1 MFLAEDPEN
10 FADRVASAHR
20 RREQALLALRYEL
33 FVDCMPLEGLPTW
46 DSEQRAR
53 VMSLVRNTRRS
64 RQFNAD
70 TSEMWATLDADYNRC
85 SNRLAMN
92 AQLEKIHRQQA
103 AESAGNASKQPKG
116 LDTTADAVVGPML
129 ECLKALPPPP
139 PPLPA
144 PARGTLTIP
153 AHDFAESFSN
163 VCFQSLLTKPEVIR
177 AMKGTRS
184 ECNLVLDQRL
194 FKTNIHK
201 AITYSEFDQTQEQA
215 TNNCTKYLR
224 ETWCTNVRNTLE
236 HELRDAGKGWFN
248 LAESD
253 YQVYNLSKLKA
264 LFCYCN
270 LMMKDALRFQIES
283 SVREYTDFIADACA
297 CEVEVHAADDVN
309 VEWKS
314 SRGAALFRLDLVSS
328 GEGDDREFAFST
340 GVADIQSLCLRLFDA
355 GFVGTQ
361 KMDRIDR
368 LVLRRKE
375 QRNFWGSAQPCID
388 SVSPVEAWVVECRG
402 RIDEALGS
410 MEEPMDAFLAAFD
423 KHVPF
428 LRIEVEFYLA
438 EVEYKHAGGPKPKKA
453 GADEDG
459 SGSDEDDMDDDEGA
473 LDAPALLKLYHK
485 HVKLRDELQ
494 DTFPASV
501 HVGLCDVDCT
511 ALRDELVAKHD
522 KIATLVRALLANK
535 VNEQARK
542 LNEVFE
548 GIERQLSIEPK
559 DIEQLVEL
567 KEYMDT
573 VPAMVA
579 ELQLQ
584 IEQSCDNFDL
594 LDGLKHQLEP
604 AEFRARWTMFAWPKT
619 TADKMI
625 DVADMLEQEKKEY
638 AKEMEGEQ
646 VAFEEKLKDIEGE
659 VAGLFSFSDMSKVA
673 QVYPKIMQLQ
683 KDIDES
689 TQQSKLFNTR
699 EGLFEKDITEYSQVG
714 RIARN
719 FEPYFNLWQGVQSWN
734 EWYQG
739 WMDAPL
745 LTLDA
750 EKIEKDAGTV
760 SRMLNKAA
768 RFFERNNDDM
778 KGQLTGCKVMAEE
791 MSTKVDDFRPHIPM
805 CISMCHPGMRERH
818 WEQISAKIGKKVVPT
833 KDSYTLSEA
842 FEDKL
847 EEHEEAIVKIG
858 EVAIKEFNIET
869 ALDKMEEEWSDVNLE
884 LKAYRDTGTSV
895 LGGFDDYMALL
906 DEHIT
911 MTQAMQ
917 FSAFKGPFEERID
930 IWNET
935 LMTISEVLDEWIQ
948 VQRNWLYLQPIF
960 DSEDINKQL
969 PVEGKRFST
978 VDKIWRTTMT
988 QATAKPLAVKFCYN
1002 KKLLGKFQE
1011 SNKLLELVQKGLAD
1025 YLETKRAAFS
1035 RFYFLSNDELLE
1047 ILSETKDPTKV
1058 QGHLGKCFEGINR
1071 VDFEEDLTISAMN
1084 SADKEKIHFIENINP
1099 VNREV
1104 EKWMTELN
1112 EGMVAAVRDQMW
1124 QGICDYPVAAR
1135 TEWMIKWP
1143 AQVVING
1150 SQVFW
1155 TKETEQYIDNHGNEG
1170 VKEYFDVC
1178 CGQIKDMVMLI
1189 RGGLNK
1195 AGRTKVGALAVIDV
1209 HARDTMQKMY
1219 DNGVDSVQH
1228 FDWISQMRFYW
1239 RPHTQTNVEEDGD
1252 LRVVMVRSD
1261 RPYGYE
1267 YLGNSMRLVI
1277 TPLTDKCYLTLMG
1290 ALQMIL
1296 GGAPAGP
1303 AGTGKTETTKDLAKA
1318 LAKQCVVFNCSDGL
1332 DYLAMGKFFKGLAIS
1347 GAWACFDEFNRINI
1361 EVLSVIA
1368 QQIITLQ
1375 GAVISETYDVDF
1387 EGTMIKVNGQ
1397 FAAYITMNPGYAG
1410 RTELP
1415 DNLSALFRPVAMM
1428 VPDYALIGEIML
1440 FAFGYLDGRMC
1451 AKKMVSTFKLCSE
1464 QLSSQSHYDY
1474 GMRAVKTVI
1483 VAAGNLKMADPDQ
1496 VEQKLLYRALQDV
1509 NVPKFLAHD
1518 LPLFAGIL
1526 SDLFPGISRPYFDY
1540 GPLLTSIKICAEA
1553 QALLPTPYL
1562 TNKCIELYEMICVRH
1577 GLMLVGPAGG
1587 GKSSNRSTLH
1597 QALTHLNDNKVEGIK
1612 YEKTLVYQ
1620 LNAKSITMGQ
1630 LYGAFDPNTHEW
1642 QDGILPVMIR
1652 MCIKSGTSDL
1662 KWMYFDGP
1670 VDAIWIE
1677 NMNTVLDDNKKLCLL
1692 SGEIITL
1699 SPEMTMMFETEDL
1712 EVASPA
1718 TVSRCGMIYMEPHS
1732 LGYDCIVDSWFAALP
1747 PRIPATTK
1755 AKLQLCFDSWIAQC
1769 IALLRRSC
1777 SEPMKCMDNALVSS
1791 LLRVLSCTFEEYRDQ
1806 EGVEPKTD
1814 GEIASLDETIEIRFM
1829 FALVWSVCC
1838 TVDTKGRR
1846 TFDAFIR
1853 SEMNMRGSSVKF
1865 PEGGQVYD
1873 YCFSEETK
1881 GWVGWMDT
1889 VEPYKFDRRAAFA
1902 DLIIP

>member
-1 MFLAEDPEN
+1 MPLSPKPAMSSPGRPLTPSRAKRTKGFVAVEPAAGSAQQPGSAAKPRPRERGVYSDVRNAEMDLASVNLGRAADGGVTVPALDFDATRAEYEPDLARSTAGRVEEYPETAINPKVQVAYAPQPGHTPREIVVRRKRRLYQSQSINELLRQRGIDYALGTRPSSTAAGGVDEAEFALERFDSEDYEVRTPAGWLELGRVDGDMRGLPGVGMRISDPAKEVGEWVQCRVVAYDDDNDEGGGGLWTVEWPDSRGAKLPRVHLLFIAEDPVN
-10 FADRVASAHR
+10 FADRVAAAHAAR
-20 RREQALLALRYEL
+20 THALEQLRYNL
-33 FVDCMPLEGLPTW
+33 YVDCMPTEDMPQW
-46 DSEQRAR
+46 DTEQSNR
-53 VMSLVRNTRRS
+53 VLAQVLN
-64 RQFNAD
+64 
-70 TSEMWATLDADYNRC
+70 TSEMKRTSHDTAALFQEVNACFLRTLNKMALDG
-85 SNRLAMN
+85 RLA
-92 AQLEKIHRQQA
+92 Q
-103 AESAGNASKQPKG
+103 
-116 LDTTADAVVGPML
+116 LDTPAAALAAAATDGSQPAAAVADAAPVPAAAGFVGKPDLCKPML
-129 ECLKALPPPP
+129 QGIVAASAAAPPPP
-139 PPLPA
+139 PP
-144 PARGTLTIP
+144 RTGTLQIP
-153 AHDFAESFSN
+153 EHNFAESFSN
-163 VCFQSLLTKPEVIR
+163 VCFYSLLTKPEVIR
-177 AMKGTRS
+177 AMKGLRW
-184 ECNLVLDQRL
+184 ECNKVLDMRL
-194 FKTNIHK
+194 FKTTIVK
-201 AITYSEFDQTQEQA
+201 AVTYSEFEQTQEQA
-215 TNNCTKYLR
+215 TNNCSKYLR
-224 ETWCTNVRNTLE
+224 ETWCGNVKNTLE
-236 HELRDAGKGWFN
+236 HELRDSGKGWFN

-264 LFCYCN
+264 LFCYCD
-270 LMMKDALRFQIES
+270 LMMKDSLRFEIES
-283 SVREYTDFIADACA
+283 SVREYTEFIEGACA
-297 CEVEVHAADDVN
+297 CEIDVRAANDVG
-309 VEWKS
+309 VEWTS
-314 SRGAALFRLDLVSS
+314 SRGAALFQLELVSS

-340 GVADIQSLCLRLFDA
+340 SVADIRSLCVRLFDA
-355 GFVGTQ
+355 AFTGTQ
-361 KMDRIDR
+361 KLDRIDR
-368 LVLRRKE
+368 LVLHRKE

-388 SVSPVEAWVVECRG
+388 SVSPVEDWVVECRE
-402 RIDEALGS
+402 RIERALGS
-410 MEEPMDAFLAAFD
+410 MEGPMDEFLAAFE

-428 LRIEVEFYLA
+428 LRTDVEFYLA
-438 EVEYKHAGGPKPKKA
+438 EVEWKHAGGPKPKKA
-453 GADEDG
+453 NAEDDDG
-459 SGSDEDDMDDDEGA
+459 SGSDEDDIEDDESA
-473 LDAPALLKLYHK
+473 LDAPALLNLYHR
-485 HVKLRDELQ
+485 HNKLRDELK
-494 DTFPASV
+494 DAFPTAV
-501 HVGLCDVDCT
+501 RAGLCDVDCT
-511 ALRDELVAKHD
+511 ALRNELVKKHD
-522 KIATLVRALLANK
+522 EIATLVRALLADK
-535 VNEQARK
+535 VNHQAQK
-542 LNEVFE
+542 INEIFE
-548 GIERQLSIEPK
+548 GIEKQLSTEPK
-559 DIEQLVEL
+559 DIEQLVDL

-573 VPAMVA
+573 VPARVT
-579 ELQLQ
+579 ELQMQ

-604 AEFRARWTMFAWPKT
+604 AEFHARWTMFAWPKT

-625 DVADMLEQEKKEY
+625 DVADMLEEEKKDY

-646 VAFEEKLKDIEGE
+646 EAFEEKLKDIEGE
-659 VAGLFSFSDMSKVA
+659 VAGLFSFSDMKKVA
-673 QVYPKIMQLQ
+673 QVHPKIMQLQ
-683 KDIDES
+683 KDINES
-689 TQQSKLFNTR
+689 TQQAKLFNTR

-734 EWYQG
+734 DWYQG

-778 KGQLTGCKVMAEE
+778 KGQLTGCKDMAEE

-818 WEQISAKIGKKVVPT
+818 WEQISAKIGKKVTPT

-847 EEHEEAIVKIG
+847 EEHEAAIVKIG

-1112 EGMVAAVRDQMW
+1112 EQMVASVRDQMW

-1332 DYLAMGKFFKGLAIS
+1332 DYLAMGKFFKG
-1347 GAWACFDEFNRINI
+1347 
-1361 EVLSVIA
+1361 
-1368 QQIITLQ
+1368 
-1375 GAVISETYDVDF
+1375 
-1387 EGTMIKVNGQ
+1387 
-1397 FAAYITMNPGYAG
+1397 
-1410 RTELP
+1410 
-1415 DNLSALFRPVAMM
+1415 
-1428 VPDYALIGEIML
+1428 
-1440 FAFGYLDGRMC
+1440 
-1451 AKKMVSTFKLCSE
+1451 
-1464 QLSSQSHYDY
+1464 
-1474 GMRAVKTVI
+1474 
-1483 VAAGNLKMADPDQ
+1483 
-1496 VEQKLLYRALQDV
+1496 
-1509 NVPKFLAHD
+1509 
-1518 LPLFAGIL
+1518 
-1526 SDLFPGISRPYFDY
+1526 
-1540 GPLLTSIKICAEA
+1540 
-1553 QALLPTPYL
+1553 
-1562 TNKCIELYEMICVRH
+1562 
-1577 GLMLVGPAGG
+1577 
-1587 GKSSNRSTLH
+1587 
-1597 QALTHLNDNKVEGIK
+1597 
-1612 YEKTLVYQ
+1612 
-1620 LNAKSITMGQ
+1620 
-1630 LYGAFDPNTHEW
+1630 
-1642 QDGILPVMIR
+1642 
-1652 MCIKSGTSDL
+1652 
-1662 KWMYFDGP
+1662 
-1670 VDAIWIE
+1670 
-1677 NMNTVLDDNKKLCLL
+1677 
-1692 SGEIITL
+1692 
-1699 SPEMTMMFETEDL
+1699 
-1712 EVASPA
+1712 
-1718 TVSRCGMIYMEPHS
+1718 
-1732 LGYDCIVDSWFAALP
+1732 
-1747 PRIPATTK
+1747 
-1755 AKLQLCFDSWIAQC
+1755 
-1769 IALLRRSC
+1769 
-1777 SEPMKCMDNALVSS
+1777 
-1791 LLRVLSCTFEEYRDQ
+1791 
-1806 EGVEPKTD
+1806 
-1814 GEIASLDETIEIRFM
+1814 
-1829 FALVWSVCC
+1829 
-1838 TVDTKGRR
+1838 
-1846 TFDAFIR
+1846 
-1853 SEMNMRGSSVKF
+1853 
-1865 PEGGQVYD
+1865 
-1873 YCFSEETK
+1873 
-1881 GWVGWMDT
+1881 
-1889 VEPYKFDRRAAFA
+1889 
-1902 DLIIP
+1902 